1 MKNMVEV
8 LLSET
13 IDVSVLIALHLLD
26 NQLW

>member
-13 IDVSVLIALHLLD
+13 IAVSVLIALHLLD